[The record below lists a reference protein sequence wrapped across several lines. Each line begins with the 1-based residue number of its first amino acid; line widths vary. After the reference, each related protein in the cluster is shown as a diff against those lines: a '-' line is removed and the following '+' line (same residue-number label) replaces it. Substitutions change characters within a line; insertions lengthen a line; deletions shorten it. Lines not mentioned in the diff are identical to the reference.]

1 MKLLLTSAGIKNA
14 SIHDALVDL
23 LGKPISESSALCIPT
38 AMYGHPWV
46 GPGEKAWQFI
56 SGQEPSCPM
65 CELGWKSLGV
75 LELTALPSIDE
86 ERWVPLVQE
95 TDVLLASGGDAL
107 YLCHWMRQSG
117 LADLLPSL
125 DETVWVGLSAGSM
138 VMTPRIGD
146 DFVGWKPPTG
156 GDETLGIVD
165 FSIFPHVDNEDLPS
179 NTMANA
185 ERWAGGLSGPAYAID
200 DETAIKVVDGTVDVV
215 SEGHWKLLTAPGL
228 RLGRVSKRAFHGGGG
243 NRTREG
249 FPPSGESTLGQV
261 TDISR
266 GDPLSFTLA
275 WSSGSRAVQTRR
287 SHSMPNTAA
296 EAIQLGALSVRFHV
310 DADESGGSVSI
321 FECEALANA
330 RMPAP
335 HSHDDFDETV
345 LGLDGVTTFTVG
357 GERTSTCTQARRSSY
372 PAA

>member
-1 MKLLLTSAGIKNA
+1 MKLLLTSAGIKNP
-14 SIHDALVDL
+14 SILDALVDL

-46 GPGEKAWQFI
+46 GPGVKAWQFI

-125 DETVWVGLSAGSM
+125 DEMVWVGLSAGSM

-146 DFVGWKPPTG
+146 AFVGWKPPTG

-165 FSIFPHVDNEDLPS
+165 FSIFPHLDNEDLPS
-179 NTMANA
+179 NTIANA
-185 ERWAGGLSGPAYAID
+185 ERWAAGLSGPAYAID
-200 DETAIKVVDGTVDVV
+200 DQTAINVTDGTVEVV
-215 SEGHWKLLTAPGL
+215 SEGHWKLLTPSP
-228 RLGRVSKRAFHGGGG
+228 V
-243 NRTREG
+243 RE
-249 FPPSGESTLGQV
+249 
-261 TDISR
+261 SR
-266 GDPLSFTLA
+266 
-275 WSSGSRAVQTRR
+275 
-287 SHSMPNTAA
+287 
-296 EAIQLGALSVRFHV
+296 
-310 DADESGGSVSI
+310 
-321 FECEALANA
+321 
-330 RMPAP
+330 
-335 HSHDDFDETV
+335 
-345 LGLDGVTTFTVG
+345 
-357 GERTSTCTQARRSSY
+357 
-372 PAA
+372 